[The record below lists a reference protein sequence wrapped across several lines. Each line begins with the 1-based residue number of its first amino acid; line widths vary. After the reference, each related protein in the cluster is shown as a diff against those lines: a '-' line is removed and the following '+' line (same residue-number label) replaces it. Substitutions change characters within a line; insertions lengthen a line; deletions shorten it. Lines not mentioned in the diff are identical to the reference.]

1 MTKPVIGFIGLGLM
15 GGNMA
20 ECLQKNDF
28 DLVVMGRNKDAVG
41 ATVARGATEVSTPRE
56 LAEASD
62 IVMLCVTTSDV
73 VESLIYGDDGILAG
87 IKDGAVV
94 IDFGTSIPTSTQ
106 KIGADL
112 AEKGAGMIDAPL
124 GRTPAHAKDG
134 LLNIMAAGDKDTFE
148 KVKPVL
154 DVQGENVFYV
164 GALGAGHTTKLI
176 NNFMGMTTVCAMSQA
191 FAVAD
196 RAGVDRQQLFDI
208 MSAGPS
214 NSPFMN
220 FCKNY
225 AVDGVSDLGFS
236 IANATKDIG
245 YFVKM
250 VEDLGTR
257 AQIAEG
263 TSANLQA
270 ALAAGQGDG
279 NVPEIFDYFL
289 NLQERS

>member
-1 MTKPVIGFIGLGLM
+1 MTKPIIGFIGLGLM

-20 ECLQKNDF
+20 ECLQNNGY
-28 DLVVMGRNKDAVG
+28 DLVVMGRNKEAV
-41 ATVARGATEVSTPRE
+41 AKVVANGGSEVSTPKA
-56 LAEASD
+56 LAAASD

-73 VESLIYGDDGILAG
+73 VESLIYGPEGILAG
-87 IKDGAVV
+87 IKEGAFV
-94 IDFGTSIPTSTQ
+94 IDYGTSIPASTR

-112 AEKGAGMIDAPL
+112 AAKGVGMIDAPL

-134 LLNIMAAGDKDTFE
+134 LLNIMAAGDKETYE

-154 DVQGENVFYV
+154 DVQGENVFYL
-164 GALGAGHTTKLI
+164 GDLGAGHTTKLI

-196 RAGVDRQQLFDI
+196 RAGIDRQQLFDI

-214 NSPFMN
+214 NSPFMQ

-236 IANATKDIG
+236 ISNANKDLG
-245 YFVKM
+245 YFVQM
-250 VEDLGTR
+250 AVDMGTSSP
-257 AQIAEG
+257 IAEG

-270 ALAAGQGDG
+270 ALEAGLGDG

-289 NLQERS
+289 KLQN

>member
-56 LAEASD
+56 LAAASD

-94 IDFGTSIPTSTQ
+94 IDFGTSIPASTQ
-106 KIGADL
+106 KIGAAL

-134 LLNIMAAGDKDTFE
+134 LLNIIAAGDKDTFE